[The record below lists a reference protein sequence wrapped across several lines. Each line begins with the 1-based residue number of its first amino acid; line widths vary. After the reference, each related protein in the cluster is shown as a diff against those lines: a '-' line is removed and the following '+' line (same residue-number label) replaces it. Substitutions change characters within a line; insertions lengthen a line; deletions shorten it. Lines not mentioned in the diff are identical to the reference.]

1 MLFLEK
7 IVFTKTHHSHA
18 FHDEK
23 EEEEHDDRTPLIYVS
38 SRRRSNSAPIC
49 RPDET
54 QSMISFDETPGTKA
68 DEKDEDDNGIIT
80 GLILALA
87 LGIHN
92 LFEGIAIGL
101 QKDVSSFIGIA
112 TAVILHH
119 FFAAFSLGINIK
131 GLKKSKSL
139 PMLGSFVLSE
149 PCGIAIGIGL
159 SSLEV
164 PLLNGVFLS
173 LCVGTFIYISSSD
186 ILAEEFSIPKQKYTK
201 FVAYLCGV
209 GVFLILLIGVERSVE

>member
-1 MLFLEK
+1 MDDTLLMLKLIFIFIFGVGALLSGLFPISASIFKKSIKWANVGICFSGGIILTVGLVDLFPEASENVADALDSDFPLPSILVICSYTLMLFLEK
-7 IVFTKTHHSHA
+7 IVFTKTHHSHV

-23 EEEEHDDRTPLIYVS
+23 EEEEHEDRTPLIYVS
-38 SRRRSNSAPIC
+38 SRKRSNSAPIN

-131 GLKKSKSL
+131 GL
-139 PMLGSFVLSE
+139 
-149 PCGIAIGIGL
+149 
-159 SSLEV
+159 
-164 PLLNGVFLS
+164 
-173 LCVGTFIYISSSD
+173 
-186 ILAEEFSIPKQKYTK
+186 
-201 FVAYLCGV
+201 
-209 GVFLILLIGVERSVE
+209 